1 MRKSGGRQASMR
13 HCAGQTAIIK
23 KEQTVGAED
32 RIKELGIELSA
43 GPAPVANYVP
53 AVRTGNLVFL
63 SGQLPTRPDGS
74 RIVGRLGVDVEVQA
88 GYEAARV
95 ATIGLLGRLKDF
107 LGSLD
112 NVVRV
117 VKVNG
122 YVNSAPD
129 FQQQPQ
135 VINGASDLLVEV
147 FGEAGKHARAAV
159 SAGAL
164 PFGAAVE
171 VELIVEV
178 AP

>member
-1 MRKSGGRQASMR
+1 M
-13 HCAGQTAIIK
+13 
-23 KEQTVGAED
+23 GAED
-32 RIKELGIELSA
+32 RIKELGIEIAA

-63 SGQLPTRPDGS
+63 SGQLPSRPDGT
-74 RIVGRLGVDVEVQA
+74 RVLGKVGVDVDVQA
-88 GYEAARV
+88 GYDAARQ
-95 ATIGLLGRLKDF
+95 ATVGLLGRLRDF

-112 NVVRV
+112 NVTRI

-135 VINGASDLLVEV
+135 VVNGASDLLVEV

-159 SAGAL
+159 SAGSL

-171 VELIVEV
+171 IEMVVEV

>member
-1 MRKSGGRQASMR
+1 M
-13 HCAGQTAIIK
+13 
-23 KEQTVGAED
+23 GAED
-32 RIKELGIELSA
+32 RIKELGIEIAA

-63 SGQLPTRPDGS
+63 SGQLPSRPDGT
-74 RIVGRLGVDVEVQA
+74 RVLGKVGVDVDVQA
-88 GYEAARV
+88 GYDAARI
-95 ATIGLLGRLKDF
+95 ATIGLLGRLRDF

-112 NVVRV
+112 NVTRI

-159 SAGAL
+159 SAGSL

-171 VELIVEV
+171 IEMVVEV